1 MRGEAVIGLDIGTT
15 STLGALIA
23 PPGDIIAVAVRSTT
37 LSSPH
42 PGWAEEDPEQ
52 WRCNAWEILR
62 ELSAAAAAQSRTLRG
77 ICVTGMVPALVLLD
91 EDGAVIRP
99 SIQQSDGRAAAEV
112 GELRAEIDEA
122 IFLRRTGNGVNQQ
135 LIATKLR
142 WLERHEPG
150 AFGRIRTVFG
160 SYDYINW
167 RLTGHRGVE
176 RNWALEAGLVD
187 LADHRIHDDLVAL
200 THVSRSAFPKLHD
213 SQSVFGAVTAEV
225 AAQTG
230 LPEGLA
236 VFGGAADHIASAL
249 AAGLVDPGDVLLK
262 FGGAGDIVVASDVA
276 RPDWRLFLDYHL
288 VPGLYAPNGCMA
300 ASGSALNWLAGALLL
315 EGTDESRHAA
325 FDRLAA
331 KIPPGSDGVLCLPY
345 FLGEKTPVQD
355 PLARGA
361 FVGLSLSHGPAHLWR
376 ALLEA
381 VAFGFRHH
389 VEVLDE
395 IGYAPRRF
403 LASDGGS
410 RSRVWM
416 QIVADVLQAPV
427 TLIEN
432 AHGSAIG
439 AAFVA
444 MVASSLVGWGDAGR
458 LARLGVTIVPDPAN
472 AAAYDRAYR
481 EYRELY
487 RALRPLFR
495 SRPGA
500 ADLTQQASEDRDR
513 NAAREDQPFAPARSW
528 P

>member
-1 MRGEAVIGLDIGTT
+1 MVDCVIGLDIGTT
-15 STLGALIA
+15 STLGALVA
-23 PPGDIIAVAVRSTT
+23 PPGDILAVATRPAT

-52 WRCNAWEILR
+52 WWANACEILL
-62 ELSAAAAAQSRTLRG
+62 ELAAAAVAQSRTLRG

-91 EDGAVIRP
+91 EDGVVVRP

-112 GELRAEIDEA
+112 AELATEIAEAE
-122 IFLRRTGNGVNQQ
+122 FLRRTGNGINQQ

-150 AFGRIRTVFG
+150 AFARIRTAFG

-167 RLTGHRGVE
+167 RLTGSRGVE

-187 LADHRIHDDLVAL
+187 LADHTIHDDLIAL
-200 THVSRSAFPKLHD
+200 THVQGAAFPALHD
-213 SQSVFGAVTAEV
+213 SHGVFGAVTAS
-225 AAQTG
+225 AAASTG
-230 LPEGLA
+230 LPEGLL

-249 AAGLVDPGDVLLK
+249 AAGLVAPGDVLLK
-262 FGGAGDIVVASDVA
+262 FGGAGDIIVATDVA

-300 ASGSALNWLAGALLL
+300 ASGSALNWLAATLRT
-315 EGTDESRHAA
+315 ESADENRHAA

-331 KIPPGSDGVLCLPY
+331 EIPPGSDGVLCLPY
-345 FLGEKTPVQD
+345 FLGEKTPIQD

-361 FVGLSLSHGPAHLWR
+361 FIGLSLSHGPAHLWR

-389 VEVLDE
+389 VEVLE
-395 IGYAPRRF
+395 ELGYAPRRF

-410 RSRVWM
+410 RSLIWM
-416 QIVADVLQAPV
+416 QIVADALQAPV
-427 TLIEN
+427 TRIET

-444 MVASSLVGWGDAGR
+444 MVASGMVEWGDARR
-458 LARLGVTIVPDPAN
+458 LARLGARVEPDPAN
-472 AAAYDRAYR
+472 APVYDRAYL
-481 EYRELY
+481 EYRSLY
-487 RALRPLFR
+487 EALRPLY
-495 SRPGA
+495 
-500 ADLTQQASEDRDR
+500 
-513 NAAREDQPFAPARSW
+513 RERVLPR
-528 P
+528 